1 MHPLAF
7 PLVTLLAGV
16 VAAAA
21 PTPTPERMLIFSKT
35 AGFRHESIPTAV
47 ATLRQLASEE
57 GLVADHSEDANDF
70 TTANLA
76 RYRVVVFAS
85 TTGEI
90 LDPAQQ
96 RAFEGFVRNGGG
108 FVGVHSAADTGYTW
122 PWYGRLVGAWFK
134 GHPPGL
140 QSTRVQPERD
150 GRPDG
155 ASWPIRD
162 EIYDYRSNPRAQV
175 QVIATVDEACTK
187 AAAWART
194 TPSPGATASTAAVP
208 GTPAWATTRRC
219 TPTRISW
226 RSCGRA
232 CAMRPARQ
240 RRADRRCLRR
250 QIAAIPPLVMASATL
265 RDFAAFHRT
274 TDDIVLAVTA
284 SRVGR
289 NGVDCCAH

>member
-70 TTANLA
+70 TAANLA

-162 EIYDYRSNPRAQV
+162 EIYDYRSNPRAQL
-175 QVIATVDEACTK
+175 QVIATVDERLYEGGSMGADHPI
-187 AAAWART
+187 AWCHGFDGGRAWYT
-194 TPSPGATASTAAVP
+194 GLGHDAAVYADP
-208 GTPAWATTRRC
+208 NFLAQLRQGLRYAT
-219 TPTRISW
+219 
-226 RSCGRA
+226 G
-232 CAMRPARQ
+232 Q
-240 RRADRRCLRR
+240 
-250 QIAAIPPLVMASATL
+250 AAP
-265 RDFAAFHRT
+265 
-274 TDDIVLAVTA
+274 
-284 SRVGR
+284 
-289 NGVDCCAH
+289 C